1 MRGRKWWFAAEIA
14 LVVLLVVAVNVVAV
28 KLSER
33 YPLSLD
39 LTKDSRYA
47 LSDETKAL
55 IKSLDRDVDIF
66 VLAAEDSYATSTYTE
81 YAAELLKQYPKYG
94 RVSVTYVDFA
104 LDPTFAARYPE
115 LALPEN
121 GLLVASESRAE
132 ALETADLFEYSYG
145 AANEI
150 QVTSV
155 AEAKLAEAIASVASD
170 SRMKALVLTG
180 NGAQPVEGLRELL
193 VTNNF
198 DVQEAPLAMGAFDL
212 GADVAILAAP
222 TSDLTAEQIS
232 SIEAFLEGGGEYG
245 KSLFYAADVTQPA
258 LPNLEALLR
267 EWGVAVDD
275 GAVFETSPER
285 TYQSQPFFATVE
297 MAGGALAAEF
307 ADEPAPIIAPMARP
321 LTVRFRFQ
329 EGYATEALLQFSE
342 TSGVRPSDAPQGFTA
357 KDSARSGPIPALVKS
372 TLSVKNRETGEER
385 TSSVYACGL
394 VSLLDGKVLSG
405 NAFLNR
411 RYLLKLFGELGE
423 GPDIANLVGTK
434 LTGEAVSLNTSTANA
449 LGVALAIALPAA
461 LFVAGVVYFLRRRRL

>member
-150 QVTSV
+150 QVTS
-155 AEAKLAEAIASVASD
+155 S
-170 SRMKALVLTG
+170 
-180 NGAQPVEGLRELL
+180 
-193 VTNNF
+193 
-198 DVQEAPLAMGAFDL
+198 
-212 GADVAILAAP
+212 
-222 TSDLTAEQIS
+222 
-232 SIEAFLEGGGEYG
+232 
-245 KSLFYAADVTQPA
+245 
-258 LPNLEALLR
+258 
-267 EWGVAVDD
+267 
-275 GAVFETSPER
+275 
-285 TYQSQPFFATVE
+285 
-297 MAGGALAAEF
+297 
-307 ADEPAPIIAPMARP
+307 
-321 LTVRFRFQ
+321 
-329 EGYATEALLQFSE
+329 
-342 TSGVRPSDAPQGFTA
+342 
-357 KDSARSGPIPALVKS
+357 
-372 TLSVKNRETGEER
+372 
-385 TSSVYACGL
+385 
-394 VSLLDGKVLSG
+394 
-405 NAFLNR
+405 
-411 RYLLKLFGELGE
+411 
-423 GPDIANLVGTK
+423 
-434 LTGEAVSLNTSTANA
+434 
-449 LGVALAIALPAA
+449 
-461 LFVAGVVYFLRRRRL
+461 RRRSSRRRSRRSRATAG